1 MIHESLARK
10 NKLSVGD
17 KLTLSNFQMTE
28 SGAREMT
35 FDIVGIFSGKKEET
49 FTGMSSDLSE
59 NQIFLHYDDASQ
71 LLDLTDKLV
80 TKLSFGIKNPDRINQ
95 VCTVQKRWYD
105 EWLYSDWTVW

>member
-1 MIHESLARK
+1 MLARK

-59 NQIFLHYDDASQ
+59 NQIFLHYDDNSQ
-71 LLDLTDKLV
+71 LLNLTDKLV
-80 TKLSFGIKNPDRINQ
+80 TNYPLVLRIQIESIKSLNKWNNWISIGI
-95 VCTVQKRWYD
+95 VYV
-105 EWLYSDWTVW
+105 